1 MDTLPSV
8 VAMIIVLP
16 EAEGPNS
23 LMVRI
28 SPSRFIF
35 IDKNLLLVVG
45 IIRNYLL
52 CVNNF
57 LPQDV
62 GCTTDDW
69 AMEGDKKLRQRMA
82 AVEKLLI

>member
-45 IIRNYLL
+45 IIRNFLL

-62 GCTTDDW
+62 GCSTDDCIGY
-69 AMEGDKKLRQRMA
+69 ALRH
-82 AVEKLLI
+82 LS